1 MLHFGPISSVFDL
14 STFVFMWWGL
24 HANRPELQTLFQSG
38 WFLVGLMTQMLVVHV
53 VRTRRLPF
61 VQSHASA
68 VLITMTGLMS
78 LIGLALT
85 QGPWAGAFKL
95 TPLPA
100 SYFPFLGAVLLA
112 YVLLAQGMKTFYI
125 RRYGGQ

>member
-78 LIGLALT
+78 MIGLALT
-85 QGPWAGAFKL
+85 QGPG
-95 TPLPA
+95 PA
-100 SYFPFLGAVLLA
+100 PSSSPHCRQAISHSWGLCCWPTCCWHKA
-112 YVLLAQGMKTFYI
+112 
-125 RRYGGQ
+125 